1 MTNQQINKISKL
13 IYKHIVGFIQPDE
26 RQLLNEWIE
35 ADANNKEMFQKI
47 TSLYQLEQDIKFM
60 NSVDTQKAMNDMM
73 QRIERE
79 SFRELSAT
87 PSRRSKL
94 VYRWMSAAAVVLLIV
109 ATSAVAYHM
118 GIRHAIQT
126 AQQTTEAQD
135 SITHGHTQALLVLD
149 NGETIKLGADEKKNQ
164 RVLSKIM
171 QSAPSVE
178 TTDDSAPVP
187 TLNLKVPRGG
197 EFKITLEDGT
207 EVWLNAESQLHYP
220 KSFDSKERRVAVS
233 GEAYFKVA
241 KDESRPFYVETSGQV
256 VRVYGTEF
264 NINSYQESDNVYTTL
279 VNGSIALCP
288 VNGNGSE
295 LVLSPG
301 HQAIFDKLEQS
312 STVRSVDT
320 NSVTSWRHGKF
331 VFENQT
337 LEQIMIT
344 LSRWYDFNYEFVDMS
359 LRSTIFMG
367 SIPRYGEFNIVLS
380 ILEKSG
386 GIRFQQKGN
395 TIFINHK

>member
-1 MTNQQINKISKL
+1 
-13 IYKHIVGFIQPDE
+13 
-26 RQLLNEWIE
+26 
-35 ADANNKEMFQKI
+35 
-47 TSLYQLEQDIKFM
+47 
-60 NSVDTQKAMNDMM
+60 M
-73 QRIERE
+73 Q
-79 SFRELSAT
+79 SF
-87 PSRRSKL
+87 
-94 VYRWMSAAAVVLLIV
+94 
-109 ATSAVAYHM
+109 
-118 GIRHAIQT
+118 
-126 AQQTTEAQD
+126 
-135 SITHGHTQALLVLD
+135 
-149 NGETIKLGADEKKNQ
+149 KLGVDYRYDWN
-164 RVLSKIM
+164 
-171 QSAPSVE
+171 
-178 TTDDSAPVP
+178 
-187 TLNLKVPRGG
+187 
-197 EFKITLEDGT
+197 
-207 EVWLNAESQLHYP
+207 
-220 KSFDSKERRVAVS
+220 S
-233 GEAYFKVA
+233 GKGYYNE
-241 KDESRPFYVETSGQV
+241 DESRPFYVETSGQV